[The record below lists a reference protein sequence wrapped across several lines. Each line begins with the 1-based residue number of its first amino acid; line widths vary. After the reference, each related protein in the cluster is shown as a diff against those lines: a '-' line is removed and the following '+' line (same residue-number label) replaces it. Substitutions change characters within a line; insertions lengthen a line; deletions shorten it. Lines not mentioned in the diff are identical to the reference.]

1 LGDPKKE
8 LEELHQKIRACVAC
22 PLHRTRTQA
31 VPGVG
36 NARAR
41 VMLIGE
47 GPGRMEDLKGEPFVG
62 QAGQFLDR
70 LLASVG
76 LTRQEVYIT
85 NVVKCRPVR
94 GAPPYENRPPNA
106 EEIAACAPWLD
117 QQLALIQPK
126 LIVTLGRYA
135 MEAFLPG
142 KKISEVHGKLFSRGE
157 QIVLPLYHPAVA
169 LYRADQKETLIEDFQ
184 IIREVL
190 AEISSGARG

>member
-94 GAPPYENRPPNA
+94 GSPPYENRPPNA
-106 EEIAACAPWLD
+106 EEIAACASWLD

-142 KKISEVHGKLFSRGE
+142 KKISEVHGKLFSRGD
-157 QIVLPLYHPAVA
+157 QILLPLYHPAVA

-184 IIREVL
+184 LIREVL

>member
-1 LGDPKKE
+1 MGDPEKE
-8 LEELHQKIRACVAC
+8 LEELHQKIKACVAC

-47 GPGRMEDLKGEPFVG
+47 GPGRMEDHKGEPFVG

-142 KKISEVHGKLFSRGE
+142 KRISEVHGKLFSRGD

>member
-1 LGDPKKE
+1 
-8 LEELHQKIRACVAC
+8 
-22 PLHRTRTQA
+22 
-31 VPGVG
+31 
-36 NARAR
+36 
-41 VMLIGE
+41 
-47 GPGRMEDLKGEPFVG
+47 MEDLKGEPFVG

-142 KKISEVHGKLFSRGE
+142 KKISEVHGKLFSRGD

>member
-142 KKISEVHGKLFSRGE
+142 KKISEVHGKLFSRGD

>member
-1 LGDPKKE
+1 MGDVKAE
-8 LEELHQKIRACVAC
+8 LEKLHQQIKACVAC

-36 NARAR
+36 SARAR
-41 VMLIGE
+41 VMFIGE

-62 QAGQFLDR
+62 QAGKFLDS

-76 LTRQEVYIT
+76 LTRQDVYIT

-106 EEIAACAPWLD
+106 EEVSACAPWLS
-117 QQLALIQPK
+117 QQLALIAPK

-135 MEAFLPG
+135 MEVFLPG
-142 KKISEVHGKLFSRGE
+142 RKISEVHGKPFSQGDR
-157 QIVLPLYHPAVA
+157 IILPLYHPAVA
-169 LYRADQKETLIEDFQ
+169 LYRVDQKETLIQDFQ
-184 IIREVL
+184 VIRKVL